1 MPKKRNQAGRQP
13 SWLRRLWAGA
23 RRGWY
28 SRSVRREDDVFA
40 DLQRLCR
47 SPGYIY
53 ALAAICAQNDWVAA
67 TRKLQPGDFSRQYG
81 PQHFTRTELSP
92 LLGILVQ
99 GPIDYTRP
107 SRSVLN
113 HYLLETQSLL
123 KQLHTAVIRASI
135 TPLLDLPTPTGQDST
150 TNIALLREAM
160 FYTGD
165 SAYHFQYL
173 DFAMRRYVQDNSWFL
188 HALGASVADICTVL
202 QSIVTIQERQFRT
215 TLGRSERLTP
225 HALLDA
231 FKLTADEIIIESG
244 VDSNRVR
251 AILDRFAVKAPAN
264 SDFVGIHSFNKVM
277 ETPLLRCC
285 PDTYILFQF
294 YTLMESFYT
303 SPTYWMQGDA
313 AYKDTA
319 DRHRGS
325 AAEELTD
332 DLLSPVF
339 SPGRVHRN
347 VVIHRGKA
355 TIGEIDVLATF
366 GDRVVLSQV
375 KTKKLTLAS
384 REGDE
389 QQIRADFQR
398 AIQGSYEQAYLCAKS
413 LLASNVQMKA
423 SDGSSID
430 LPEHIEEVYPVCVVG
445 EHYPALSLQTRLIL
459 KTHSHSKIRPPLVL
473 DVFALDTV
481 TEFLNTAI
489 RFISYL
495 DLRARFRAKAI
506 ANHELVL
513 LALHLRRN
521 LWLED
526 DDYDLTVLPDDLAQ
540 EIDAAMYVRR
550 VGAAGQRTPEGI
562 LTEMPKTTVGQLL
575 SVLETLGE
583 PASNALSLFLLQCSG
598 DAVKTL
604 SDSIDQLRH
613 RVRSRGGSPMV
624 SMFFGEASTGVCV
637 QCSRTT
643 DPRRQM
649 AFVAV
654 CEARKYDAK
663 VNDMFGLN
671 LTEGGTIRYCF
682 LIQEKWEQS
691 DEKDRAVAEFLKE
704 VGLNHHA

>member
-1 MPKKRNQAGRQP
+1 MAGQP
-13 SWLRRLWAGA
+13 SWLTRLWARA
-23 RRGWY
+23 RRAWY
-28 SRSVRREDDVFA
+28 SRSVRREDEVFA

-67 TRKLQPGDFSRQYG
+67 TGKLQPGDFSRQYA
-81 PQHFTRTELSP
+81 PQHLTRTELSP
-92 LLGILVQ
+92 LLGTLVQ

-107 SRSVLN
+107 RLSVLN
-113 HYLLETQSLL
+113 HYILETQSLL
-123 KQLHTAVIRASI
+123 KQLHAAVLRASI
-135 TPLLDLPTPTGQDST
+135 TPLLDLPPPTGPSST
-150 TNIALLREAM
+150 ANIALLREAM

-173 DFAMRRYVQDNSWFL
+173 DFAMRRYAQDDSWFL
-188 HALGASVADICTVL
+188 QALGASVADIGTVL
-202 QSIVTIQERQFRT
+202 QSIVTIQERKFRT
-215 TLGRSERLTP
+215 TWLRSERLTP
-225 HALLDA
+225 TTLLGV
-231 FKLTADEIIIESG
+231 FKLTTDEIIAESR

-251 AILDRFAVKAPAN
+251 AILDRLSVTPPAN
-264 SDFVGIHSFNKVM
+264 RYFVGIHAFNKVM
-277 ETPLLRCC
+277 ETPLLRCG

-303 SPTYWMQGDA
+303 SPTYWMQGDV
-313 AYKDTA
+313 AYKDTT
-319 DRHRGS
+319 DRHRGT
-325 AAEELTD
+325 AAEELTH

-339 SPGRVHRN
+339 GSGRVHRN
-347 VVIHRGKA
+347 VVIRRGKT

-366 GDRVVLSQV
+366 GDRVVLAQV

-389 QQIRADFQR
+389 QQIRDDFQR

-413 LLASNVQMKA
+413 LLTSNVQMKA
-423 SDGSSID
+423 SDGTSID
-430 LPEHIEEVYPVCVVG
+430 PPEHIEEVYPVCVLA

-459 KTHSHSKIRPPLVL
+459 ETHSHSKIRAPLVL

-481 TEFLNTAI
+481 AEFLSTPI

-495 DLRARFRAKAI
+495 DLRARFRENSI

-513 LALHLRRN
+513 LALHLRSN

-526 DDYDLTVLPDDLAQ
+526 DDYDMTVLPDDLTQ
-540 EIDAAMYVRR
+540 DIDAAMYVRR
-550 VGAAGQRTPEGI
+550 VGAAGQRTPKGI

-583 PASNALSLFLLQCSG
+583 PASNALALFLLQCSG
-598 DAVKTL
+598 DSVRIL
-604 SDSIDQLRH
+604 SDKIDQLRH

-624 SMFFGEASTGVCV
+624 SMFFGDASTGVCI
-637 QCSRTT
+637 QCSRST
-643 DPRRQM
+643 DQLGHVT
-649 AFVAV
+649 FVAV

-663 VNDMFGLN
+663 VNDMFGVN
-671 LTEGGTIRYCF
+671 LTEDGTIRYCF

-691 DEKDRAVAEFLKE
+691 DEKDRAVARFLKE
-704 VGLNHHA
+704 VGLSHRA